1 MKIIG
6 NIGNIGHKLG
16 LERQILIDGL
26 RGCCFRQLMVGRLN
40 VKAYHL
46 FGIAIDTVDIL
57 LPVLL
62 LAGDAGGIVGQA
74 GEAAIGLQGI
84 REGALGHRTLGVAHE
99 VAVDLGVGQC
109 AVEMP

>member
-62 LAGDAGGIVGQA
+62 LAGDAAGIVGQA
-74 GEAAIGLQGI
+74 GETAVGLQGI
-84 REGALGHRTLGVAHE
+84 RERVARFQ
-99 VAVDLGVGQC
+99 G
-109 AVEMP
+109 EMKIESTPGKGTHVTITIKT